1 MPFTLADRPLVR
13 TSPRTMLSGP
23 PNVFAF
29 LLRGPAADPGPL
41 AVRRTAPDSG
51 LTRVSSIRLCDL
63 HHRACVA
70 ARPDPEALAARLFE
84 WELHSRCSLRSA
96 WRHRGEN
103 GEVYFASTE
112 LAVPSVPTDPNRACH
127 PRPSRS
133 ADEAPRRRT
142 GRWRRSERDRPS
154 ERSVDRLM
162 DRRTRRLR
170 CRRVLSS
177 RTRIVGRRPGSTPRE
192 FHPGRARRSPTR

>member
-29 LLRGPAADPGPL
+29 LLPAADPGPL

-96 WRHRGEN
+96 WRHRGED

-133 ADEAPRRRT
+133 ADRAPCAYT
-142 GRWRRSERDRPS
+142 GSVKEQDTRAREDYCLPS
-154 ERSVDRLM
+154 
-162 DRRTRRLR
+162 
-170 CRRVLSS
+170 LSS
-177 RTRIVGRRPGSTPRE
+177 KP
-192 FHPGRARRSPTR
+192 